1 MRMTDTRE
9 ERLEKALFRGGSLT
23 LANPEY
29 FREVRTFTEESLR
42 IDLMP
47 RDLTVEA
54 LGIGSE
60 RASAVILARENGV
73 AAGVEEV
80 AWMLRNAGIDVVL
93 EKQDGDT
100 MQDGEVL
107 LRLEG
112 PRNRLLSYERVGLNL
127 LQRMSGIAT
136 MTRCFQSRANQRCP
150 TTRIVAT
157 RKTPL
162 GLLDK
167 RAVHLGK
174 GGTHRIGLG
183 DAILIKNNHLALI
196 AAREEEAAPIAVE
209 RAWNVRDRA
218 AFIEVEVR
226 GEAAAR
232 AAAQTFRRLRQE
244 SGEPYPCLL
253 MLDNM
258 TPQKIGIVL
267 EALRKEQLWDDILIE
282 ASGGVTETNL
292 EAYAD
297 TGVDAISIGALTHS
311 PRALDLSERIS

>member
-1 MRMTDTRE
+1 MTVSRE
-9 ERLEKALFRGGSLT
+9 QRLEQALFRGGTLT

-29 FREVRTFTEESLR
+29 LQAVRTFTEALLHA
-42 IDLMP
+42 DLTP

-54 LGIGSE
+54 LGIESKPGS
-60 RASAVILARENGV
+60 AIVLAREDGV
-73 AAGVEEV
+73 AAGLEEV
-80 AWMLRNAGIDVVL
+80 AWMLRNAGVEPVI

-100 MQDGEVL
+100 IQNGEIL
-107 LRLEG
+107 LRAEG
-112 PRNRLLSYERVGLNL
+112 PRNKLLSFERVGLNI

-136 MTRCFQSRANQRCP
+136 LTRCLQSRASNRCP
-150 TTRIVAT
+150 STRIVAT
-157 RKTPL
+157 RKTPW

-196 AAREEEAAPIAVE
+196 ADREEEAAPVAIE
-209 RAWNVRDRA
+209 RAWKFRDSA

-226 GEAAAR
+226 GDAAALI
-232 AAAQTFRRLRQE
+232 AAQTFRRLREQAHE
-244 SGEPYPCLL
+244 QYPCLL

-258 TPQKIGIVL
+258 TPRKIRSIL
-267 EALRKEQLWDDILIE
+267 DALRGEKLWDDTLIE
-282 ASGGVTETNL
+282 ASGGVSETTV
-292 EAYAD
+292 EDYAD
-297 TGVDAISIGALTHS
+297 TGVDAISIGVLTHS

>member
-1 MRMTDTRE
+1 MAATRE
-9 ERLEKALFRGGSLT
+9 QRLEQALFRGGTLT

-29 FREVRTFTEESLR
+29 LQAVRTFTEALLHV
-42 IDLMP
+42 DLTP

-54 LGIGSE
+54 LGIESKPATGI
-60 RASAVILARENGV
+60 ILAREDGV
-73 AAGVEEV
+73 AAGLEEV
-80 AWMLRNAGIDVVL
+80 AWMLRNAGIEPLL

-100 MQDGEVL
+100 IQNGEIL
-107 LRLEG
+107 LRAEG
-112 PRNRLLSYERVGLNL
+112 PRNKLLSYERVGLNM

-136 MTRCFQSRANQRCP
+136 MTRCLQTRASNRCP
-150 TTRIVAT
+150 STRVVAT
-157 RKTPL
+157 RKTPW

-196 AAREEEAAPIAVE
+196 ASREEEAAPIAIE
-209 RAWNVRDRA
+209 RAWKFRDRA

-226 GEAAAR
+226 GETAAL

-244 SGEPYPCLL
+244 THEQYPCLL

-258 TPQKIGIVL
+258 TPRKIESIL
-267 EALRKEQLWDDILIE
+267 DALRRENLWDDTLIE
-282 ASGGVTETNL
+282 ASGGVSESTV